1 MIFACLGMMVLPGLL
16 GLILELFSSYRVAFV
31 SVGLIPI
38 LVSLTLLRSVLR
50 AKNLRNEI

>member
-1 MIFACLGMMVLPGLL
+1 MVLPGLL
-16 GLILELFSSYRVAFV
+16 GLILELFSSYRLAFI
-31 SVGLIPI
+31 SLGLIPI